1 MRLVYFLQNTGWWLA
16 SAPCLQLI
24 TTRRLGGIAMSTLLQ
39 DVRFGFRMLAKNPG
53 FAAVAVLT
61 LALGIGANL
70 TIFSWIRGT
79 LLDPVPGITHTAD
92 LVSVMRGE
100 RSEHP
105 MPPFSYPDYMDLRRE
120 THSVSGLLAYN
131 HDWATLTGLSK
142 AERVYAESVSA
153 NYFDLLG
160 VKPLLGRVFNAG
172 EEKKS
177 GSTPPVV
184 ISYAFWQSHFGG
196 DPAIIGKSIQLDGL
210 LCVIVGVA
218 PPGFQA
224 CATGVKM
231 DLWVP
236 LVCGIDDQHFSDR
249 GTYWLNVM
257 GRLAPGASRRQSEQ
271 ELNLLMQRLVAQ
283 YPDTHR
289 GPNQIT
295 LDPVWRS
302 PFSANVYLARSL
314 PMLLGLA
321 VVLLLLACANVA
333 NLLLVRGVAR
343 RREIALRLSMGA
355 SRLRLVRQ
363 FFLESLLLSLAASAV
378 AMLVT
383 SWTAGT
389 FAAFFPPIDLPLAI
403 NGRADFSVFLV
414 ALLVSVIAAMIF
426 GVLPALRISRLAPV
440 SVLKEE
446 ALSVSGGLH
455 KSRLATLLV
464 VTQSALSLLLL
475 ICAGLFTRSMENAQH
490 SDLGF
495 DPRHVML
502 SSFQL
507 GPAGYSEGKGIEFC
521 RQLLGKVAGLPGVQS
536 ATVADFS
543 PLSFTIHTERSVQPD
558 GYNPRPHESMEMDL
572 ARVGPDYL
580 RTLGTALVAGRE
592 FTFHDVEGSQLVAMV
607 NEEFAARYWP
617 SEDPLGRK
625 ILVRGRSLMVV
636 GVVRNAKYRLLTY
649 GAAPCI
655 YLPVFQDYDDAL
667 TVHVRVAG
675 DPQALGATLERT
687 IHGLNSDLPV
697 FQLLPLSRSMQ
708 MGSVFQRVAATFAG
722 ALGFLALTLA
732 SVGIYGVVAYTT
744 RQRTH
749 EIGIRMALGARRGH
763 VLILVLRQGLFMTAA
778 GLAMGFGLAYA
789 VTPLLRSTLYGVA
802 ATDSTTYTCAAGLL
816 CAVAFIACYIPAN
829 RATKVEPVLA
839 LRHE

>member
-1 MRLVYFLQNTGWWLA
+1 
-16 SAPCLQLI
+16 
-24 TTRRLGGIAMSTLLQ
+24 MSTVLQ

-70 TIFSWIRGT
+70 TVFSWIRGT
-79 LLDPVPGITHTAD
+79 LLDPVPGVTHTAD

-105 MPPFSYPDYMDLRRE
+105 MPPFSYPDYVDLRRE
-120 THSVSGLLAYN
+120 AHSLSGLLAYH
-131 HDWATLTGLSK
+131 HDWVTLTGLSK
-142 AERVYAESVSA
+142 PERVYGENVSA
-153 NYFDLLG
+153 NYFDVLG

-172 EEKKS
+172 EEEKR

-196 DPAIIGKSIQLDGL
+196 DPAIIGKSIQLERT

-231 DLWVP
+231 DLWAP
-236 LVCGIDDQHFSDR
+236 LVYGDDNFSNR
-249 GTYWLNVM
+249 GDYWLNVM
-257 GRLAPGASRRQSEQ
+257 GRLAPGVSRRHSEQ

-302 PFSANVYLARSL
+302 PFSANVYLAKSL
-314 PMLLGLA
+314 PMLLALA
-321 VVLLLLACANVA
+321 AVLLLLACANVA

-355 SRLRLVRQ
+355 SRWRLVRQ

-378 AMLVT
+378 ALLVT
-383 SWTAGT
+383 NWTAGT
-389 FAAFFPPIDLPLAI
+389 FAGFFPTIDLPLAI

-414 ALLVSVIAAMIF
+414 ALLASVITAMIF

-446 ALSVSGGLH
+446 ALNVSGGLH
-455 KSRLATLLV
+455 RSRLSTLLI
-464 VTQSALSLLLL
+464 VTQIALSFLLL
-475 ICAGLFTRSMENAQH
+475 ICAGLFARSMENAQH

-502 SSFQL
+502 ASFQL
-507 GPAGYSEGKGIEFC
+507 SSAGYSEGKGMEFC
-521 RQLLGKVAGLPGVQS
+521 RQLLGKLADLPGVQS

-543 PLSFTIHTERSVQPD
+543 PLSFTIHTERYVQPE

-572 ARVGPDYL
+572 ARVGPNYL

-592 FTFHDVEGSQLVAMV
+592 FTFFDVAGSQSVAMV

-617 SEDPLGRK
+617 GDDPLGRE
-625 ILVRGRSLMVV
+625 IRLRGRSLTVV

-649 GAAPCI
+649 SPAPCI
-655 YLPVFQDYDDAL
+655 FLPVFQDYDDPL

-675 DPQALGATLERT
+675 DPQTFGATLERS

-722 ALGFLALTLA
+722 ALGLLALTLA
-732 SVGIYGVVAYTT
+732 SIGIYGIVAYTT
-744 RQRTH
+744 RQRTR

-763 VLILVLRQGLFMTAA
+763 VLILVLRQGLFLTAV

-789 VTPLLRSTLYGVA
+789 VTPLLRSKLYGVA
-802 ATDSTTYTCAAGLL
+802 ATDSATYTCVAGML
-816 CAVAFIACYIPAN
+816 CAVALIACYIPAN
-829 RATKVEPVLA
+829 RATKVEPVVA

>member
-1 MRLVYFLQNTGWWLA
+1 MR
-16 SAPCLQLI
+16 
-24 TTRRLGGIAMSTLLQ
+24 TLLQ
-39 DVRFGFRMLAKNPG
+39 DFRYGLRMMAKNPG
-53 FAAVAVLT
+53 FTAVAVLT

-70 TIFSWIRGT
+70 TIFSWIRAT
-79 LLDPVPGITHTAD
+79 LLDPIPSVTHTAD
-92 LVSVMRGE
+92 MVSVMRGE
-100 RSEHP
+100 RTEHP
-105 MPPFSYPDYMDLRRE
+105 IPPFSYPDYVDLRGE
-120 THSVSGLLAYN
+120 AHSLSGLLAYH
-131 HDWATLTGLSK
+131 HDWVSLTGL
-142 AERVYAESVSA
+142 ARPERVYGETVSA
-153 NYFDLLG
+153 NYFDVLG

-172 EEKKS
+172 EEERR
-177 GSTPPVV
+177 GTTPPVV

-196 DPAIIGKSIQLDGL
+196 DPAIIGKSIQLERT

-224 CATGVKM
+224 CATGVRM
-231 DLWVP
+231 DLWAP
-236 LVCGIDDQHFSDR
+236 LVYGNDNFRDR
-249 GTYWLNVM
+249 GDYWLNVM
-257 GRLAPGASRRQSEQ
+257 GRLAPGVSRRQSEQ

-302 PFSANVYLARSL
+302 PFSANVYLAKSL

-321 VVLLLLACANVA
+321 AVLLLLACANVA

-355 SRLRLVRQ
+355 SRWRLVRQ
-363 FFLESLLLSLAASAV
+363 FLLESLLLSLAATAV
-378 AMLVT
+378 AMLAT
-383 SWTAGT
+383 TWTAGT

-414 ALLVSVIAAMIF
+414 AMLVSVITAMIF

-446 ALSVSGGLH
+446 GLNLSGGLH
-455 KSRLATLLV
+455 RSRLSTLLV
-464 VTQSALSLLLL
+464 VTQIALSLLLL

-502 SSFQL
+502 ASFQL
-507 GPAGYSEGKGIEFC
+507 GPAGYSEEKGMEFC
-521 RQLLGKVAGLPGVQS
+521 RQLLGKLAGLPGVQS

-543 PLSFTIHTERSVQPD
+543 PLSFTIHTERYVQPD

-572 ARVGPDYL
+572 ARVGPNYL

-592 FTFHDVEGSQLVAMV
+592 FTFHDVAGSQPVAMV

-617 SEDPLGRK
+617 GQDPLGRR
-625 ILVRGRSLMVV
+625 LDLGHRQVTVV
-636 GVVRNAKYRLLTY
+636 GVVRNAKYRLLNY
-649 GAAPCI
+649 SPAPCI
-655 YLPVFQDYDDAL
+655 FLPVFQEYEDAL
-667 TVHVRVAG
+667 TAQVRVAG
-675 DPQALGATLERT
+675 DPQAFGPTLERS
-687 IHGLNSDLPV
+687 IQELNPDLPV
-697 FQLLPLSRSMQ
+697 FQLLPLSRSIQ

-722 ALGFLALTLA
+722 ALGLLALTLA
-732 SVGIYGVVAYTT
+732 SVGIYGVIAYTT

-763 VLILVLRQGLFMTAA
+763 VLTLVLRQGLLLTAV
-778 GLAMGFGLAYA
+778 GLAIGFGLAYA

-802 ATDSTTYTCAAGLL
+802 ATDSATYTCVAGLL
-816 CAVAFIACYIPAN
+816 CAVALIACYIPAR
-829 RATKVEPVLA
+829 RATKVEPIVA
-839 LRHE
+839 LRYQ

>member
-1 MRLVYFLQNTGWWLA
+1 
-16 SAPCLQLI
+16 
-24 TTRRLGGIAMSTLLQ
+24 MSTLLQ

-79 LLDPVPGITHTAD
+79 LLDPVPGVKHTAN

-100 RSEHP
+100 RTEHP
-105 MPPFSYPDYMDLRRE
+105 MPPFSYPDYLDLRRE
-120 THSVSGLLAYN
+120 THSVSGLLAYH
-131 HDWATLTGLSK
+131 HDWVTLTGLSK
-142 AERVYAESVSA
+142 PERAYGETVSA

-160 VKPLLGRVFNAG
+160 VKPLLGRFFNAG
-172 EEKKS
+172 EEEKR

-184 ISYAFWQSHFGG
+184 LSYAFWQSNFGA
-196 DPAIIGKSIQLDGL
+196 DPAIIGKSIQLDGTL
-210 LCVIVGVA
+210 SVIVGVA

-224 CATGVKM
+224 CATGVQM
-231 DLWVP
+231 DLWAP
-236 LVCGIDDQHFSDR
+236 LVYGDDDSSNR
-249 GTYWLNVM
+249 GNYWLSVM
-257 GRLAPGASRRQSEQ
+257 GRLAPGVSRRQSEQ

-302 PFSANVYLARSL
+302 PFSANIYLAKSL
-314 PMLLGLA
+314 PLLLGLA
-321 VVLLLLACANVA
+321 AVLLLLACANVA

-355 SRLRLVRQ
+355 SRWRLVRQ
-363 FFLESLLLSLAASAV
+363 FFLESLWLSLAASAV
-378 AMLVT
+378 ALLVT
-383 SWTAGT
+383 NWTAGT

-403 NGRADFSVFLV
+403 NGRADFSVLLV
-414 ALLVSVIAAMIF
+414 ALLASVITAMIF

-446 ALSVSGGLH
+446 ALNVSGGLH
-455 KSRLATLLV
+455 RSRLSTLLI
-464 VTQSALSLLLL
+464 VTQIALSFLLL

-490 SDLGF
+490 ADLGF

-502 SSFQL
+502 ASFQL
-507 GPAGYSEGKGIEFC
+507 GPAGYSDGKGVEFC
-521 RQLLGKVAGLPGVQS
+521 RQLLFKLAGLPGVQS
-536 ATVADFS
+536 AAVADFS
-543 PLSFTIHTERSVQPD
+543 PLSFTIHTERYVQPE

-592 FTFHDVEGSQLVAMV
+592 FTAHDAAGSQLVAMV

-617 SEDPLGRK
+617 GKDPLGRA
-625 ILVRGRSLMVV
+625 IRLGDRSLTVV
-636 GVVRNAKYRLLTY
+636 GVVRNAKYRLISY
-649 GAAPCI
+649 PPAPCI
-655 YLPVFQDYDDAL
+655 FLPVFQDYSDAL

-675 DPQALGATLERT
+675 DPQAFGASLERS
-687 IHGLNSDLPV
+687 IHGLNADLPV
-697 FQLLPLSRSMQ
+697 FQLLPLSRSIQ

-722 ALGFLALTLA
+722 VLGLLALTLA

-744 RQRTH
+744 RQRTR

-763 VLILVLRQGLFMTAA
+763 VLILVLRQGLHMTAM

-802 ATDSTTYTCAAGLL
+802 ATDSATYACVALLL
-816 CAVAFIACYIPAN
+816 CAVALIACYIPAN

-839 LRHE
+839 LHHE